1 MSKRHNFVVENPEKI
16 AKKYHGMTF
25 DFLWLK
31 FFKINNV

>member
-25 DFLWLK
+25 DFLWFEVLK
-31 FFKINNV
+31 NNV